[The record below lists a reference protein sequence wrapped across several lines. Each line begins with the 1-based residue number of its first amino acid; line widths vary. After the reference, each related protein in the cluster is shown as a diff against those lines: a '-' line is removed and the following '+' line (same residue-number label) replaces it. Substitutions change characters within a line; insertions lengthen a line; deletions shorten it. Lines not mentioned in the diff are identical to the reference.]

1 MLVRNFVR
9 AAGAAAALL
18 AAGLGSAQD
27 FAQPT
32 TLATDAPVS
41 PSQKRQYFLDESF
54 TLWALLPS
62 TVTAAQAV
70 ITHTD
75 PQYGPG
81 AQGYFKAY
89 GALTAD
95 RFTQKFFSDYA
106 MASVFHEDP
115 RYHRKGP
122 GYGFWTR
129 AAYAI
134 TRAVVTRTDTGGNTA
149 NWANFVGTAFSAAV
163 SNIYYPQASR
173 GGRSTAVNWG
183 TSAASIGFAD
193 LRPEFLP
200 DVKAWFKRHHL

>member
-1 MLVRNFVR
+1 MLVRSFIR
-9 AAGAAAALL
+9 AAVLAGLL
-18 AAGLGSAQD
+18 ASGAVFAQD
-27 FAQPT
+27 FVQP
-32 TLATDAPVS
+32 APGEGAPPVS
-41 PSQKRQYFLDESF
+41 TAQKWEFFLYESF
-54 TLWALLPS
+54 TPWALLPS

-75 PQYGPG
+75 PKYGPG

-89 GALTAD
+89 GALTVD

-106 MASVFHEDP
+106 MAAAFHEDT
-115 RYHRKGP
+115 RYHRKGS
-122 GYGFWTR
+122 GYGFWSR

-134 TRAVVTRTDTGGNTA
+134 TRAVVARTDTGENTP

-163 SNIYYPQASR
+163 SNVYYPAASR
-173 GGRSTAVNWG
+173 GGRSTAINWA